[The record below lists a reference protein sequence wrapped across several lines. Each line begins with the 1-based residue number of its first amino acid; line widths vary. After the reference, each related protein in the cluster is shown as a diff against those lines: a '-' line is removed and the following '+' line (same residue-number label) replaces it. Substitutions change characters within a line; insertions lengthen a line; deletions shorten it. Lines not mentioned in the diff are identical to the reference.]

1 MYPCVFVHCR
11 SSDGL
16 SLFVSSTDGYVS
28 KIHFERGE
36 LGVTIPDSDVPWQ
49 TQRLHPVIYG
59 WRQKTA
65 HMGEAA
71 GVTPRPS
78 PPSAAGE
85 CEAPTSGKGDGGV
98 NTTEPL
104 APIPHTM
111 AAKTK
116 IVPTLVSGRN
126 AQVETK
132 PVAPSTGVPP
142 SPNPPPS
149 SEKKKR
155 RITPT
160 LLHNGGIDTNPAW
173 GASGSEDSH
182 ALPGTQRVRS
192 SSTVEDD
199 PSRNPSSAAKK
210 VSGSGQDRAQKKR
223 LAPTLVSSL

>member
-1 MYPCVFVHCR
+1 MYPCVFAHCR

-16 SLFVSSTDGYVS
+16 SLFVSSTDGYMS
-28 KIHFERGE
+28 KIHFEQEE
-36 LGVTIPDSDVPWQ
+36 LGVTISESDVPWQ
-49 TQRLHPVIYG
+49 TQRLHPVVYG

-65 HMGEAA
+65 HMGEVAA
-71 GVTPRPS
+71 VTSRPS
-78 PPSAAGE
+78 PPSDAGE
-85 CEAPTSGKGDGGV
+85 CHALPRKGDGGV
-98 NTTEPL
+98 TTAEPL

-111 AAKTK
+111 AAKPK
-116 IVPTLVSGRN
+116 IGPTLVSGRN
-126 AQVETK
+126 GEVETG
-132 PVAPSTGVPP
+132 PVGPSTGVPP
-142 SPNPPPS
+142 SPKPPS

-173 GASGSEDSH
+173 GASGSEDNH
-182 ALPGTQRVRS
+182 ALPGTKRVSS

-199 PSRNPSSAAKK
+199 DLRNTLPAAKK